1 MNTNR
6 KQKSTF
12 TDKKDQKV
20 IRYFSQLSKQ
30 KYLSKSKKLFSNK
43 DKKIKEDINNTQ
55 NQNKFSNRA
64 TFSNDVNSKF
74 IKKINPKININ
85 RPKNNNQIKE
95 ISQNKLTK
103 KLDNNNIISIST
115 ISKNNSISE
124 DKINCNNIINNIE
137 NNSNINIG
145 SNNKITIIKNI
156 FNRSNKPQI
165 KNKNKKI
172 QDMKIKIIKTNNK
185 NDILSG
191 NTKKSKNKIIYK
203 GIKNSLRN
211 KIVNKQNLSTY
222 NSIENLNNE
231 NNNFVS
237 LKNQN
242 KNNILHFNTI
252 SDNLKHSSRIKNIQN
267 KLSISIENQKKLFYM
282 NLSHTN
288 FINTYPSL
296 NNLKSE
302 PKQKIKN
309 IKTIKTLSIN
319 SDNNYK
325 KIYRNIKRKK
335 IQKKIN

>member
-115 ISKNNSISE
+115 ISKNNLISE
-124 DKINCNNIINNIE
+124 EKINSNNIINNIE

-203 GIKNSLRN
+203 GIKNS
-211 KIVNKQNLSTY
+211 
-222 NSIENLNNE
+222 
-231 NNNFVS
+231 
-237 LKNQN
+237 
-242 KNNILHFNTI
+242 
-252 SDNLKHSSRIKNIQN
+252 
-267 KLSISIENQKKLFYM
+267 
-282 NLSHTN
+282 
-288 FINTYPSL
+288 
-296 NNLKSE
+296 
-302 PKQKIKN
+302 
-309 IKTIKTLSIN
+309 
-319 SDNNYK
+319 
-325 KIYRNIKRKK
+325 
-335 IQKKIN
+335 